1 MSHWAFLATFTEKG
15 FPVFLGL
22 SESRPICHQLRDNSK
37 QIGARIH
44 RATLCAAGS
53 NLVVM
58 NQRNEIFWL
67 LDAFGAD
74 KEARYVTIIKR
85 PVSVKRDVELGM
97 PNSDEVHVFWIDKSR
112 GKLVTVGKSGG
123 KSKPLDLDVDM
134 SQLLP

>member
-1 MSHWAFLATFTEKG
+1 M
-15 FPVFLGL
+15 
-22 SESRPICHQLRDNSK
+22 
-37 QIGARIH
+37 
-44 RATLCAAGS
+44 
-53 NLVVM
+53 VM